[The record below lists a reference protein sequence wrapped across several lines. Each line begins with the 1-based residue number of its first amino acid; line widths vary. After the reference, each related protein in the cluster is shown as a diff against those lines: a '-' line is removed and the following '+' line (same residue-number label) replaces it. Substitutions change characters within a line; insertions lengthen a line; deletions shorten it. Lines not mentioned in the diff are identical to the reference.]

1 MCIEK
6 QWCLFVVAPLWSS
19 PVRQALDME
28 VSWSFWSLAWRY
40 SRKLVHAVSLL
51 WLVSTQLK
59 TLGLVLDLFIL
70 GSISGDSMSIGGM
83 GLVPSFG
90 PPGVDCDAGWL
101 MAFPGSSLQMFPLG
115 ICQNPRH
122 PWESFSQVQETK
134 WHQYLGILNLQTFE
148 HYPWVEHTSRSC
160 IQSDP
165 SHPKLPDT
173 SGCLSP
179 PPGTCKSC
187 NAFNFEDFL
196 CRLSRNQSHHAP
208 GRARWF
214 FPFSPGILFPHP
226 R

>member
-1 MCIEK
+1 
-6 QWCLFVVAPLWSS
+6 
-19 PVRQALDME
+19 
-28 VSWSFWSLAWRY
+28 
-40 SRKLVHAVSLL
+40 
-51 WLVSTQLK
+51 
-59 TLGLVLDLFIL
+59 
-70 GSISGDSMSIGGM
+70 M

-101 MAFPGSSLQMFPLG
+101 MAFPGSSLQMFPQSGDL
-115 ICQNPRH
+115 PKSKTSMRVV
-122 PWESFSQVQETK
+122 FSGETK

-214 FPFSPGILFPHP
+214 FPLLTGDFASPSQVASKQASKLSSDVFFPIWLLLP
-226 R
+226 KVCGVWPASFFPFAFKQYQI